1 MKNKLVFFLI
11 LALIV
16 GSAISIY
23 AYRVIKTQQAKELEL
38 TPVVVASAQID
49 AYSNLSPD
57 NIKIEYISAKL
68 VNEFTAKDMNELT
81 DKVTMVPLY
90 PGHPIDIRLVADK
103 PDEIGD
109 GQVVGVNIDSVRFAG
124 VTEGDTVDVY
134 WLGTEN
140 VAMPAQK
147 IASNAKVL
155 KVTDEKNISIAEK
168 NNIARSAA
176 ASAGLVDVA
185 TPRIVYLLVK
195 PEEVPYVIQGS
206 QPGSSSISLSKK
218 PAKDTYDEEVM
229 TGGSDAAVEQYN
241 Q

>member
-1 MKNKLVFFLI
+1 MKNKLAFLLI
-11 LALIV
+11 LAFIV

-23 AYRVIKTQQAKELEL
+23 AYKGIKTQQAKELEL

-57 NIKIEYISAKL
+57 NIKIDYVSAKL
-68 VNEFTAKDMNELT
+68 VNEFTARDMSELAN
-81 DKVTMVPLY
+81 KITMIPLY

-103 PDEIGD
+103 PEEIGD

-134 WLGTEN
+134 WLGNEN
-140 VAMPAQK
+140 IAMPAQK

-176 ASAGLVDVA
+176 ASAGLADIA

-206 QPGSSSISLSKK
+206 QPGSSNISLSKK
-218 PAKDTYDEEVM
+218 PSKDAYDEEVINVGFD
-229 TGGSDAAVEQYN
+229 TEVEQHN